1 MRGRWTDRYIDV
13 RAELCQAKHA
23 VELKQTAAREAA
35 AKKAGER
42 AVREAAARAEQAEAA
57 LDSYSTPRAS
67 SSASEACMT
76 QAAAFDRAH
85 ALLRSAPWRTG
96 NPWTLCATQ
105 YVLEPCVSDAVFY
118 ELLVCM
124 GVRE

>member
-1 MRGRWTDRYIDV
+1 MYAWLGRHPSRWTDRYIDV

-57 LDSYSTPRAS
+57 LELFHTQGELIGERGVHDAS
-67 SSASEACMT
+67 GGIRPGARIVAIGTVANGKSVDLVRDAV
-76 QAAAFDRAH
+76 
-85 ALLRSAPWRTG
+85 RTG
-96 NPWTLCATQ
+96 T
-105 YVLEPCVSDAVFY
+105 
-118 ELLVCM
+118 
-124 GVRE
+124 VRE